1 MYKQVTFYQFLR
13 YLRRVITKCNSEM
26 VSRVPYQMARH
37 KLGMRVDGN
46 IRMWFSMIV
55 EESKVPSRWGQDQSV
70 NELRSVRKTLG
81 TLE

>member
-1 MYKQVTFYQFLR
+1 M
-13 YLRRVITKCNSEM
+13 ITKCNSEM

-70 NELRSVRKTLG
+70 NELRSVRKILG

>member
-1 MYKQVTFYQFLR
+1 MHKQITFYQFLR
-13 YLRRVITKCNSEM
+13 HLRRVITKCNSEM

-70 NELRSVRKTLG
+70 NELRSVRKILG